1 VIYTAKV
8 RGAVYVLHDFQKKT
22 QKTPH
27 KNIELAKKRL
37 KEIGG

>member
-1 VIYTAKV
+1 MYTAKV
-8 RGAVYVLHDFQKKT
+8 RDTVYVLHAFQKKT
-22 QKTPH
+22 QKTPQ